1 MVGRHFVLCAYEVV
15 QNMEQNIEFLDEN
28 VYQDKQHLT
37 FFTRQN
43 VVIVGK
49 LYFNDEEILNSQIA
63 TSSIRETNLVNQKY
77 SHCIGI
83 IQHRVETQ
91 NNKPTFRCTMSLP
104 VELQTMWLLT
114 SLKTNTT
121 TREKQYLLTKD
132 SHYYNCNCQQYIY
145 IQDN

>member
-1 MVGRHFVLCAYEVV
+1 MKTH
-15 QNMEQNIEFLDEN
+15 NICKISKARPSTVNE
-28 VYQDKQHLT
+28 
-37 FFTRQN
+37 
-43 VVIVGK
+43 
-49 LYFNDEEILNSQIA
+49 NSQLWLPYNYLH
-63 TSSIRETNLVNQKY
+63 RPHRNLVNQKY
-77 SHCIGI
+77 SHSIGI